1 MSECV
6 DQNLL
11 TFILVAVCTPTY
23 FKNPYLVSK
32 LIEILFVI
40 NPAVQD
46 RTQELYLR
54 MISHPVAE
62 EFLPSALMTFYTG
75 KHYFISYLAIDVH
88 DSAMRIIF
96 SPCNYQKRHEIT
108 NKLHKT
114 RLVMKG
120 KAPFLF
126 QGRSFA
132 LLQRVHVSL
141 SHLDNIDFWLD
152 FVVQMGKSPIG
163 IVLFAD
169 FLVI

>member
-75 KHYFISYLAIDVH
+75 KNYFCSQKIRYKTIKTTKQITQLRIREEEQLVRETRKLVSSTRIVLLARYLYYQIS
-88 DSAMRIIF
+88 
-96 SPCNYQKRHEIT
+96 N
-108 NKLHKT
+108 
-114 RLVMKG
+114 
-120 KAPFLF
+120 
-126 QGRSFA
+126 RS
-132 LLQRVHVSL
+132 RV
-141 SHLDNIDFWLD
+141 FLD
-152 FVVQMGKSPIG
+152 F
-163 IVLFAD
+163 F
-169 FLVI
+169 

>member
-75 KHYFISYLAIDVH
+75 KHNFLFFLTIDIEG
-88 DSAMRIIF
+88 SAMRIF
-96 SPCNYQKRHEIT
+96 FVADLNHQKRHEIT
-108 NKLHKT
+108 NQLQDKIAYERKL
-114 RLVMKG
+114 
-120 KAPFLF
+120 FLF
-126 QGRSFA
+126 QGRSFCITTKGPCKPFP
-132 LLQRVHVSL
+132 LR
-141 SHLDNIDFWLD
+141 
-152 FVVQMGKSPIG
+152 
-163 IVLFAD
+163 
-169 FLVI
+169 